1 MSGSA
6 FAVTHHA
13 FSRGAGRTSDGNGSH
28 ASTLKSPSY
37 TKSVLAPLPNDGV
50 NSVNGA
56 INSSLSSLNSTVDKV
71 LGGSASGQ
79 DGGPATSITG
89 LGAVCKDYEEN
100 AMAAEKKWT
109 GKRISITNATVL
121 EVTKGRSASD
131 IMTGMP
137 KSTPNY
143 YLLFK
148 TADMSYCGGMVWI
161 DYYSGLNDAVL
172 TYKKGQKVSV
182 TGTVNNFEVR
192 GFATVNNA
200 DIPVRLVVLRNGT
213 INH

>member
-1 MSGSA
+1 MKGNNFLPLVVSLA
-6 FAVTHHA
+6 FLT
-13 FSRGAGRTSDGNGSH
+13 GCQQ
-28 ASTLKSPSY
+28 L
-37 TKSVLAPLPNDGV
+37 NDGV

-56 INSSLSSLNSTVDKV
+56 INSSLSSLNSTVDKALRV
-71 LGGSASGQ
+71 SASGQ
-79 DGGPATSITG
+79 NSGPATSITG

-131 IMTGMP
+131 MMTGMP
-137 KSTPNY
+137 KSAPNY

-148 TADMSYCGGMVWI
+148 TADTSYCGGMVWL
-161 DYYSGLNDAVL
+161 DYYSGLDDAVL

-200 DIPVRLVVLRNGT
+200 DMPVRLVVLRNGT

>member
-1 MSGSA
+1 MKGHNFLPLAVSLMFLSGCQQLNES
-6 FAVTHHA
+6 
-13 FSRGAGRTSDGNGSH
+13 
-28 ASTLKSPSY
+28 
-37 TKSVLAPLPNDGV
+37 V

-56 INSSLSSLNSTVDKV
+56 INSSLSSLNSTVDKA
-71 LGGSASGQ
+71 LGVSASGQ
-79 DGGPATSITG
+79 DSGPATSITG

-109 GKRISITNATVL
+109 GKRISIANATVL

-131 IMTGMP
+131 MMTGIP
-137 KSTPNY
+137 KSNPNY

-148 TADMSYCGGMVWI
+148 TSDTSYCGGMIWL
-161 DYYSGLNDAVL
+161 DYYSGLDDAVL
-172 TYKKGQKVSV
+172 SYKKGQKVSV

-200 DIPVRLVVLRNGT
+200 DMPVRLVVLRNGT

>member
-1 MSGSA
+1 MKGHNFLPLAVSLVFLSGCQQ
-6 FAVTHHA
+6 
-13 FSRGAGRTSDGNGSH
+13 
-28 ASTLKSPSY
+28 L
-37 TKSVLAPLPNDGV
+37 NDGV
-50 NSVNGA
+50 NTVNGA
-56 INSSLSSLNSTVDKV
+56 ISSSLSSVGKA
-71 LGGSASGQ
+71 LGGTATTQSL
-79 DGGPATSITG
+79 GPVSSVSG
-89 LGAVCKDYEEN
+89 LGAVCKDYEED

-121 EVTKGRSASD
+121 EFTKGRSASYM
-131 IMTGMP
+131 MTGMP
-137 KSTPNY
+137 MSTPNY

-148 TADMSYCGGMVWI
+148 TADTSYCGGMVWI
-161 DYYSGLNDAVL
+161 DYYSGLDDAVL

-200 DIPVRLVVLRNGT
+200 DMPVRLVVLTNGT

>member
-1 MSGSA
+1 MKGHNFLPLAVYLMFLSGCQQLNES
-6 FAVTHHA
+6 
-13 FSRGAGRTSDGNGSH
+13 
-28 ASTLKSPSY
+28 
-37 TKSVLAPLPNDGV
+37 V

-56 INSSLSSLNSTVDKV
+56 INSSLSSLNSTVDKA

-79 DGGPATSITG
+79 DSGPATSITG

-109 GKRISITNATVL
+109 GKRISISNATVL

-131 IMTGMP
+131 MMTGMP
-137 KSTPNY
+137 KSAPNY

-148 TADMSYCGGMVWI
+148 TSDTGYCGGMVWL
-161 DYYSGLNDAVL
+161 DYYSGIDDAVL

-200 DIPVRLVVLRNGT
+200 DMPVRLVVLRNGT

>member
-1 MSGSA
+1 MKLRLVMPLVLSA
-6 FAVTHHA
+6 AALT
-13 FSRGAGRTSDGNGSH
+13 GCQQ
-28 ASTLKSPSY
+28 L
-37 TKSVLAPLPNDGV
+37 NDGV
-50 NSVNGA
+50 NTVNGA
-56 INSSLSSLNSTVDKV
+56 ISSSLSSVGKA
-71 LGGSASGQ
+71 LGGTATTQSL
-79 DGGPATSITG
+79 GPVSSVSG

-131 IMTGMP
+131 MMTGMP
-137 KSTPNY
+137 MSTPNY

-148 TADMSYCGGMVWI
+148 TADTNYCGGMVWI
-161 DYYSGLNDAVL
+161 DYYSGLYDEVL

-200 DIPVRLVVLRNGT
+200 DMPVRLVVLRNGT

>member
-1 MSGSA
+1 MKGHNFLPLAVYLMFLSGCQQLNES
-6 FAVTHHA
+6 
-13 FSRGAGRTSDGNGSH
+13 
-28 ASTLKSPSY
+28 
-37 TKSVLAPLPNDGV
+37 V

-56 INSSLSSLNSTVDKV
+56 INSSLSSLNSTVDKA
-71 LGGSASGQ
+71 LGVSASGQ
-79 DGGPATSITG
+79 DSGPATSITG
-89 LGAVCKDYEEN
+89 FGAVCKDYEEN

-109 GKRISITNATVL
+109 GKRISISNATVL

-131 IMTGMP
+131 MMTGMP
-137 KSTPNY
+137 KSAPNY

-148 TADMSYCGGMVWI
+148 TSDTSYCGGMVWL
-161 DYYSGLNDAVL
+161 DYYSGIDDAVL

-200 DIPVRLVVLRNGT
+200 DMPVRLVVLRNGT

>member
-1 MSGSA
+1 MKLRIVMPLVLSA
-6 FAVTHHA
+6 AALT
-13 FSRGAGRTSDGNGSH
+13 GCQQ
-28 ASTLKSPSY
+28 L
-37 TKSVLAPLPNDGV
+37 NDGV
-50 NSVNGA
+50 NTVNGA
-56 INSSLSSLNSTVDKV
+56 ISSSLSSVGKA
-71 LGGSASGQ
+71 LGGTATTQ
-79 DGGPATSITG
+79 NLGPVSSVSG

-131 IMTGMP
+131 MMTGMS
-137 KSTPNY
+137 KTTPNY

-148 TADMSYCGGMVWI
+148 TTDTSYCGGMVWL
-161 DYYSGLNDAVL
+161 DYYSGIDDAVL

-200 DIPVRLVVLRNGT
+200 DMPVRLVVLRNGT

>member
-1 MSGSA
+1 MKGHNFLPLAVSLVFLSGCKQ
-6 FAVTHHA
+6 
-13 FSRGAGRTSDGNGSH
+13 
-28 ASTLKSPSY
+28 L
-37 TKSVLAPLPNDGV
+37 NDGV
-50 NSVNGA
+50 KSVNGA
-56 INSSLSSLNSTVDKV
+56 INSSLSSLNSTVDKA
-71 LGGSASGQ
+71 LGVSASGQ
-79 DGGPATSITG
+79 DSGPATSITG

-100 AMAAEKKWT
+100 AMAAEKQWT

-131 IMTGMP
+131 MMMGMP
-137 KSTPNY
+137 KTAPNY

-148 TADMSYCGGMVWI
+148 TADTSYCGGMVWL
-161 DYYSGLNDAVL
+161 DYYSGIDDAVL
-172 TYKKGQKVSV
+172 TYKKGQKISV

-200 DIPVRLVVLRNGT
+200 DMPVRLVVLRNGT

>member
-1 MSGSA
+1 MKGHN
-6 FAVTHHA
+6 FLPLV
-13 FSRGAGRTSDGNGSH
+13 
-28 ASTLKSPSY
+28 AS
-37 TKSVLAPLPNDGV
+37 LALLTGCQQLNDGV

-56 INSSLSSLNSTVDKV
+56 INSSLSSLNSAVGKT
-71 LGGSASGQ
+71 LSASGSTQ
-79 DGGPATSITG
+79 SSGPASSIAG

-100 AMAAEKKWT
+100 AMEAEKKWT
-109 GKRISITNATVL
+109 GKRIAITNATVL

-131 IMTGMP
+131 MMTGMP
-137 KSTPNY
+137 KSAPNY

-148 TADMSYCGGMVWI
+148 TSDTSYCGGMVWL
-161 DYYSGLNDAVL
+161 DYYSGIDNAVL

-200 DIPVRLVVLRNGT
+200 DMPVRLVVLKNGT
-213 INH
+213 ISHKKG

>member
-1 MSGSA
+1 MGWKC
-6 FAVTHHA
+6 V
-13 FSRGAGRTSDGNGSH
+13 
-28 ASTLKSPSY
+28 K
-37 TKSVLAPLPNDGV
+37 
-50 NSVNGA
+50 GA
-56 INSSLSSLNSTVDKV
+56 INPSRSSLNRAVGKTLSGSDSTQ
-71 LGGSASGQ
+71 SS
-79 DGGPATSITG
+79 GPASSVAG
-89 LGAVCKDYEEN
+89 LGVVCKDYEEN

-109 GKRISITNATVL
+109 GKRISIINATVL

-131 IMTGMP
+131 MMTGMP
-137 KSTPNY
+137 KTAPNY

-148 TADMSYCGGMVWI
+148 TSDTSYCGGMVWL
-161 DYYSGLNDAVL
+161 DYYSGIDDAVL

-200 DIPVRLVVLRNGT
+200 DMPVRLVVLKNGT

>member
-1 MSGSA
+1 MKVRKMIPLLFSAAVLSGCQQ
-6 FAVTHHA
+6 
-13 FSRGAGRTSDGNGSH
+13 
-28 ASTLKSPSY
+28 L
-37 TKSVLAPLPNDGV
+37 NDGV
-50 NSVNGA
+50 NTVNGA
-56 INSSLSSLNSTVDKV
+56 INSSLSSLNGAVDKA
-71 LGGSASGQ
+71 LGVSGSTQSL
-79 DGGPATSITG
+79 GPVSSVSG

-131 IMTGMP
+131 MMTGMP
-137 KSTPNY
+137 KLAPNY

-148 TADMSYCGGMVWI
+148 TADTSYCGGMVWL
-161 DYYSGLNDAVL
+161 DYYSGIDDAVL

-200 DIPVRLVVLRNGT
+200 DMPVRLVVLRNGT
-213 INH
+213 INY

>member
-1 MSGSA
+1 MKGHNFLPLVVSLA
-6 FAVTHHA
+6 FL
-13 FSRGAGRTSDGNGSH
+13 AGCQQ
-28 ASTLKSPSY
+28 L
-37 TKSVLAPLPNDGV
+37 NDGV

-56 INSSLSSLNSTVDKV
+56 INSSLSSLNSAVGKT
-71 LGGSASGQ
+71 LSASGSTQ
-79 DGGPATSITG
+79 SSGPASSIAG

-100 AMAAEKKWT
+100 AMAAEKNWT
-109 GKRISITNATVL
+109 GKRISIANATVL

-131 IMTGMP
+131 MMTGMP
-137 KSTPNY
+137 KSAPNY

-148 TADMSYCGGMVWI
+148 TTDTSYCGGMVWL
-161 DYYSGLNDAVL
+161 DYYSGIDDAVL

-182 TGTVNNFEVR
+182 TGTINNFEVR

-200 DIPVRLVVLRNGT
+200 DMPVRLVVLRNGT

>member
-1 MSGSA
+1 MKGHNFLPLAVSLVFLSGCQQ
-6 FAVTHHA
+6 
-13 FSRGAGRTSDGNGSH
+13 
-28 ASTLKSPSY
+28 L
-37 TKSVLAPLPNDGV
+37 NDGV
-50 NSVNGA
+50 NTVNGA
-56 INSSLSSLNSTVDKV
+56 ISSSLSSVGKA
-71 LGGSASGQ
+71 LGGTASTQ
-79 DGGPATSITG
+79 SLGPESPVSG
-89 LGAVCKDYEEN
+89 LGPVCKDYEEN

-109 GKRISITNATVL
+109 GKRISIANATVL

-131 IMTGMP
+131 MMTGMP
-137 KSTPNY
+137 KSAPNY

-148 TADMSYCGGMVWI
+148 TADTSYCGGMVWI
-161 DYYSGLNDAVL
+161 NYYSGLDDAVL

-200 DIPVRLVVLRNGT
+200 DMPVRLVVLRNGT

>member
-1 MSGSA
+1 MKLRIVMPLVLSA
-6 FAVTHHA
+6 AALT
-13 FSRGAGRTSDGNGSH
+13 GCQQ
-28 ASTLKSPSY
+28 L
-37 TKSVLAPLPNDGV
+37 NDGV
-50 NSVNGA
+50 NTINGA
-56 INSSLSSLNSTVDKV
+56 ISSSLSSVGKA
-71 LGGSASGQ
+71 LGGTATTQSL
-79 DGGPATSITG
+79 GPVSSVSG

-109 GKRISITNATVL
+109 GKRISISNATVL

-131 IMTGMP
+131 MMTGMP
-137 KSTPNY
+137 QSAPNY

-148 TADMSYCGGMVWI
+148 TSDTSYCGGMVWL
-161 DYYSGLNDAVL
+161 DYYSGIDNAVL

-200 DIPVRLVVLRNGT
+200 DMPVRLVVLKNGT
-213 INH
+213 ISHKKG

>member
-1 MSGSA
+1 MKGHNFLPLVVSLA
-6 FAVTHHA
+6 FLT
-13 FSRGAGRTSDGNGSH
+13 GCQQ
-28 ASTLKSPSY
+28 L
-37 TKSVLAPLPNDGV
+37 NDGV

-56 INSSLSSLNSTVDKV
+56 INSSLSSLNSAVGKTP
-71 LGGSASGQ
+71 SASDSTQ
-79 DGGPATSITG
+79 SSGPASSVAG
-89 LGAVCKDYEEN
+89 LGVVCKDYEEN

-109 GKRISITNATVL
+109 GKRIAITNATVL

-131 IMTGMP
+131 MMTGMP
-137 KSTPNY
+137 KTAPNY

-148 TADMSYCGGMVWI
+148 TADTNYCGGMVWL
-161 DYYSGLNDAVL
+161 DYYSGIDDAVL

-200 DIPVRLVVLRNGT
+200 DMPVRLVVLRNGT
-213 INH
+213 ISH

>member
-1 MSGSA
+1 MKGHNFLTLAVSLVFLSGCQQ
-6 FAVTHHA
+6 
-13 FSRGAGRTSDGNGSH
+13 
-28 ASTLKSPSY
+28 L
-37 TKSVLAPLPNDGV
+37 NDGV
-50 NSVNGA
+50 NTVNGA
-56 INSSLSSLNSTVDKV
+56 ISSSLSSVGKA
-71 LGGSASGQ
+71 LGGTATTQSL
-79 DGGPATSITG
+79 GPVSSVSG

-109 GKRISITNATVL
+109 GKRISIANATVL

-131 IMTGMP
+131 MMTGMP
-137 KSTPNY
+137 KSAPNY

-148 TADMSYCGGMVWI
+148 TTDTSYCGGMVWL
-161 DYYSGLNDAVL
+161 DYYSGIDDTVL

-200 DIPVRLVVLRNGT
+200 DMPVRLVVLKNGT
-213 INH
+213 ISHKKG

>member
-1 MSGSA
+1 MKGHNFLPLVVSLA
-6 FAVTHHA
+6 FLT
-13 FSRGAGRTSDGNGSH
+13 GCQQ
-28 ASTLKSPSY
+28 L
-37 TKSVLAPLPNDGV
+37 NDGV

-56 INSSLSSLNSTVDKV
+56 INSSLSSLNSTVDKA
-71 LGGSASGQ
+71 LGVSASGQ
-79 DGGPATSITG
+79 DSGPATSITG

-100 AMAAEKKWT
+100 AMAAEKQWT

-131 IMTGMP
+131 MMTGMP
-137 KSTPNY
+137 KSNPNY

-148 TADMSYCGGMVWI
+148 TADTSYCGGMVWL
-161 DYYSGLNDAVL
+161 DYYSGIDDAVL

-182 TGTVNNFEVR
+182 TGTVNNYEVR

-200 DIPVRLVVLRNGT
+200 DMPVRLVVLRSGT
-213 INH
+213 INK

>member
-1 MSGSA
+1 MKGHNFLPLAVSLVFLSGCQQ
-6 FAVTHHA
+6 
-13 FSRGAGRTSDGNGSH
+13 
-28 ASTLKSPSY
+28 L
-37 TKSVLAPLPNDGV
+37 NDGV
-50 NSVNGA
+50 NKVNGA
-56 INSSLSSLNSTVDKV
+56 ISSSLSSVGKA
-71 LGGSASGQ
+71 LGGTATTQSL
-79 DGGPATSITG
+79 GPVSSVSG

-109 GKRISITNATVL
+109 GKRIAITNATVL

-131 IMTGMP
+131 MMTGMP
-137 KSTPNY
+137 KSNPNY

-148 TADMSYCGGMVWI
+148 TADTSYCGGMVWL
-161 DYYSGLNDAVL
+161 DYYSGIDDAVL

-200 DIPVRLVVLRNGT
+200 DMPVRLVVLKNGT
-213 INH
+213 ISHKKG